1 MPKKIRELKQELT
14 QMGFQKISGKGSHT
28 NWIHSLYAGKLT
40 PSGKDGGDAKSYQ
53 EKAVRDAIEEVQR
66 KQSEE

>member
-40 PSGKDGGDAKSYQ
+40 PSGKNGGGATSIRYNDRIEIIRGFKAYK
-53 EKAVRDAIEEVQR
+53 EK
-66 KQSEE
+66 